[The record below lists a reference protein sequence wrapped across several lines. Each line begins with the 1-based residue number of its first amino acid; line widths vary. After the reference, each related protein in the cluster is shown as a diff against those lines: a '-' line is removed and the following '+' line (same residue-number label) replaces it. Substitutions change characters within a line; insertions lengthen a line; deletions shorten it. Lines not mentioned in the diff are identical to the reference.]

1 MRRMLLI
8 TTGGTIASVPT
19 GEGLAPDSTNSL
31 IRDALGLVASSE
43 YEIDVFPLFSIDSS
57 NMQPEE
63 WKKIAECVA
72 QKRRGYDGIVITH
85 GTDTMGYTASAL
97 TFMLQGIEIPVV
109 LTGSQLPIAHP
120 LSDGYEN
127 LRCAFAM
134 AASGVPGVF
143 VAFDRKVMLGAR
155 AVKVRTNS
163 FNAFESVNYPYIA
176 EIGGDGLIVRHD
188 LVKKTEGGFK
198 LCDGLCGDVFLFKLT
213 PASRPEFLD
222 ALPSMNYKGVIIE
235 AFGAGGLQFVR
246 RNMAGR
252 LEKLVESGM
261 TVVVCSQ
268 CLYERSDFTRY
279 QTGRKALAAG
289 VIQGHD
295 MTTEAAVT
303 KLMWALG
310 QGGTNEEVR
319 SRFQHNYFNEVTPE

>member
-19 GEGLAPDSTNSL
+19 GEGLAPASTNSL
-31 IRDALGLVASSE
+31 IRDALGAVAAAD

-63 WKKIAECVA
+63 WKKIGQCVA

-97 TFMLQGIEIPVV
+97 TYMLQGIDIPVV

-134 AASGVPGVF
+134 ASSGVPGVF

-155 AVKVRTNS
+155 AVKVRTTG
-163 FNAFESVNYPYIA
+163 FNAFESVNYPYVA
-176 EIGGDGLIVRHD
+176 EISGSGLTVRRELIKQPKGPFQLQD
-188 LVKKTEGGFK
+188 T
-198 LCDGLCGDVFLFKLT
+198 LCESVFLSKLT
-213 PASRPEFLD
+213 PASKPEFFD
-222 ALPSMNYKGVIIE
+222 AIRSMNYRGVVVE
-235 AFGAGGLQFVR
+235 AFGAGGLQFIR
-246 RNMAGR
+246 RNMIGR
-252 LEKLVESGM
+252 LEQMVESGM
-261 TVVVCSQ
+261 VVVVCSQ
-268 CLYERSDFTRY
+268 CLYERSDFTLY
-279 QTGRKALAAG
+279 QTGRKALEAG
-289 VIQGHD
+289 VIQGYD

-310 QGGTNEEVR
+310 QGGSTEEVR
-319 SRFQHNYFNEVTPE
+319 ARFMHNYFNEVTPE

>member
-1 MRRMLLI
+1 MLLI

-19 GEGLAPDSTNSL
+19 QEGLAPDDTNTN
-31 IRDALGLVASSE
+31 IKNALGALVADS
-43 YEIDVFPLFSIDSS
+43 EIDICPLFSIDSS

-63 WKKIAECVA
+63 WRKIAECVA
-72 QKRRGYDGIVITH
+72 QKYKAYDGIVITH
-85 GTDTMGYTASAL
+85 GTDTMAYTASAL
-97 TFMLQGIEIPVV
+97 TFMLRDLPLPVV

-134 AASGVPGVF
+134 AASGTPGVF
-143 VAFDRKVMLGAR
+143 VAFDRRVMLGVR
-155 AVKVRTNS
+155 AVKVRTTG

-176 EIGGDGLIVRHD
+176 EIGGDGLRVRDELVMKPRD
-188 LVKKTEGGFK
+188 LFQ
-198 LCDGLCGDVFLFKLT
+198 LRDSLCGDVFLLKLT

-222 ALPSMNYKGVIIE
+222 TLLEMNYRGVVVE
-235 AFGAGGLQFVR
+235 AFGAGGLQFIR

-252 LEKLVESGM
+252 LEKLVEKGIA
-261 TVVVCSQ
+261 VVVCSQ
-268 CLYERSDFTRY
+268 CLYERSDFTIY

-289 VIQGHD
+289 VIQGYD

-303 KLMWALG
+303 KLMWSLG
-310 QGGTNEEVR
+310 QSQDPEEVR
-319 SRFQHNYFNEVTPE
+319 QRFQHNYFNEVRFE

>member
-31 IRDALGLVASSE
+31 IRDALGLVAAAD
-43 YEIDVFPLFSIDSS
+43 YEVDVFPLFSIDSS

-97 TFMLQGIEIPVV
+97 TYMLQGIDMPVV

-155 AVKVRTNS
+155 AVKVRTTG
-163 FNAFESVNYPYIA
+163 FNAFESVNYPYVA
-176 EIGGDGLIVRHD
+176 EVSGSGLTVHKELIM
-188 LVKKTEGGFK
+188 KPEGEFR
-198 LCDGLCGDVFLFKLT
+198 LRENLCGDVFLMKLT

-222 ALPSMNYKGVIIE
+222 ALPEMHYKGVVVE
-235 AFGAGGLQFVR
+235 AFGAGGLSFIR

-252 LEKLVESGM
+252 LEKLVEKGLL
-261 TVVVCSQ
+261 VVVCSQ
-268 CLYERSDFTRY
+268 CLYERSDFTLY

-289 VIQGHD
+289 VIQGYD

-310 QGGTNEEVR
+310 QGGGIEEAR
-319 SRFQHNYFNEVTPE
+319 ERFRHNYFNEVTPE

>member
-31 IRDALGLVASSE
+31 IRDALGAVASAD

-63 WKKIAECVA
+63 WKKIGECVA

-97 TFMLQGIEIPVV
+97 TYMLQGIDVPVV

-155 AVKVRTNS
+155 AVKVRTTGV
-163 FNAFESVNYPYIA
+163 NAFESVNYPYVS
-176 EIGGDGLIVRHD
+176 EVSGSGL
-188 LVKKTEGGFK
+188 T
-198 LCDGLCGDVFLFKLT
+198 
-213 PASRPEFLD
+213 
-222 ALPSMNYKGVIIE
+222 
-235 AFGAGGLQFVR
+235 
-246 RNMAGR
+246 
-252 LEKLVESGM
+252 
-261 TVVVCSQ
+261 
-268 CLYERSDFTRY
+268 
-279 QTGRKALAAG
+279 
-289 VIQGHD
+289 
-295 MTTEAAVT
+295 
-303 KLMWALG
+303 
-310 QGGTNEEVR
+310 VR
-319 SRFQHNYFNEVTPE
+319 SERIAKPEGTFAL

>member
-1 MRRMLLI
+1 MKRMLLI

-19 GEGLAPDSTNSL
+19 QEGLAPDETNEN
-31 IRDALGLVASSE
+31 IKNALGALVADC
-43 YEIDVFPLFSIDSS
+43 EIDICPLFSIDSS

-63 WKKIAECVA
+63 WRKIAECVA
-72 QKRRGYDGIVITH
+72 QKHRAYDGIVITH
-85 GTDTMGYTASAL
+85 GTDTMAYTASAL
-97 TFMLQGIEIPVV
+97 TFMLRDLPLPVV
-109 LTGSQLPIAHP
+109 LTGSQLPISHP

-134 AASGVPGVF
+134 AATGTPGVF
-143 VAFDRKVMLGAR
+143 VAFDRRVMLGVR
-155 AVKVRTNS
+155 AVKVRTTG

-176 EIGGDGLIVRHD
+176 EIDGDGLCVRED
-188 LVKKTEGGFK
+188 LVLKPRDLFQ
-198 LCDGLCGDVFLFKLT
+198 LRDSLCGDVFLMKLT

-222 ALPSMNYKGVIIE
+222 ALPEMNYRGVVVE
-235 AFGAGGLQFVR
+235 AFGAGGLQFIR

-252 LEKLVESGM
+252 LEKLVEKGLS
-261 TVVVCSQ
+261 VVVCSQ

-279 QTGRKALAAG
+279 QTGRKALDAG
-289 VIQGHD
+289 VIQGYD

-310 QGGTNEEVR
+310 QSQDPEEVR
-319 SRFQHNYFNEVTPE
+319 QRFRQNYFNEVRFE

>member
-31 IRDALGLVASSE
+31 IRDALGAVAAAD

-63 WKKIAECVA
+63 WKKIGECVA

-97 TFMLQGIEIPVV
+97 TYMLQGVEIPVV

-155 AVKVRTNS
+155 AVKVRTTG
-163 FNAFESVNYPYIA
+163 FNAFESVNYPYVAEVSGSGLTVHRELIA
-176 EIGGDGLIVRHD
+176 
-188 LVKKTEGGFK
+188 TPEGPFALK
-198 LCDGLCGDVFLFKLT
+198 SELCQSVFLSKLT
-213 PASRPEFLD
+213 PASKPEFFD
-222 ALPSMNYKGVIIE
+222 AILQMNYKGVVVE
-235 AFGAGGLQFVR
+235 AFGAGGLQFIR
-246 RNMAGR
+246 RNMIGR
-252 LEKLVESGM
+252 LEKMVESGM
-261 TVVVCSQ
+261 AVVVCSQ
-268 CLYERSDFTRY
+268 CLYERSDFTIY

-289 VIQGHD
+289 VMQGYD

-310 QGGTNEEVR
+310 QGGGMDEVR
-319 SRFQHNYFNEVTPE
+319 ARFQHNYFNEVTPG